1 MTHPAPADL
10 VADAHTAAEE
20 PLQQGPVAR
29 LERRAHPRQALSVPG
44 RWHGD
49 GRWLLVSVESLSPGG
64 ATLCTQVPLRAESQG
79 LLTLDEL
86 DEPIAATVRWARGA
100 SAGVCFALSEPQAA
114 RLDALIR
121 RYTDKGL
128 LDMAGPAQ
136 GPGSD
141 AGES

>member
-10 VADAHTAAEE
+10 VADAHTAAEA
-20 PLQQGPVAR
+20 PHQQGQAAR
-29 LERRAHPRQALSVPG
+29 LERRAHPRHALSVPG
-44 RWHGD
+44 RWHAD

-79 LLTLDEL
+79 RLTLDEL

-100 SAGVCFALSEPQAA
+100 SAGVCFALSASQAE

-121 RYTDKGL
+121 RYADKGL
-128 LDMAGPAQ
+128 LAIPEPPPGAGA
-136 GPGSD
+136 GGS
-141 AGES
+141 